1 MSDFKH
7 QINRRKKAS
16 RIVHECVGI
25 LNKINRDLN
34 ALTLPEEV
42 QSIPPSIDKEE
53 TINSELR
60 KTEIEEHA
68 EESVNV
74 HPEVPSTC
82 IKKRDKEFQME
93 LKQSAEHFIQF
104 QKERLVKKNQL
115 KQFYAAAAEMAAG
128 KQAKQGEQSAESPI
142 ETQKNMFLVRNLLEA
157 TGESRNQHFGFI
169 SSSVT
174 SSANQR
180 MVNLGF
186 SVGKCIGGVD
196 GKLCMVFTNGISF

>member
-1 MSDFKH
+1 MSDFKN

-42 QSIPPSIDKEE
+42 QSIPPSIDKED

-60 KTEIEEHA
+60 KTEIEEHT

>member
-1 MSDFKH
+1 MSDFKD

-169 SSSVT
+169 SST
-174 SSANQR
+174 
-180 MVNLGF
+180 
-186 SVGKCIGGVD
+186 
-196 GKLCMVFTNGISF
+196 

>member
-1 MSDFKH
+1 MSDFKD

>member
-1 MSDFKH
+1 MSDFKN